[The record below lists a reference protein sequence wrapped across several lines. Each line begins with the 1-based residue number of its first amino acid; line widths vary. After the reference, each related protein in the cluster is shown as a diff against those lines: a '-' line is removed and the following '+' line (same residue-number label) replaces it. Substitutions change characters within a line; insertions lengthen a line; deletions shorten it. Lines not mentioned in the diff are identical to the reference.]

1 MTTSRTRRKALKTY
15 TARPDAFLP
24 RAVLDAL
31 GITGHVRQGTVWV
44 RTTSISVAASLLRER
59 GIGSS
64 PSDIRVAMGSH
75 PDAVID
81 AGLLTEPGSIIAT
94 TLQSLNGDALVSVAV
109 EGVAVLGHW
118 RNGENIGD
126 WSVEL
131 VDAPATEQ
139 V

>member
-1 MTTSRTRRKALKTY
+1 MSRTRRKALKIY

-24 RAVLDAL
+24 RVALDAL
-31 GITGHVRQGTVWV
+31 GVTGHVKQGTVWV
-44 RTTSISVAASLLRER
+44 RTTSISMAVSLLRER
-59 GIGSS
+59 GIGCH
-64 PSDIRVAMGSH
+64 PGEVHVAMGAHLS
-75 PDAVID
+75 AVVA
-81 AGLLTEPGSIIAT
+81 AGLLTEPGSIVAT